1 MALTLRAVI
10 DLYLNDEVLA
20 NKEFT
25 MFSVN
30 PKDQHKPSKQTDF
43 RLYSD
48 WRIDRASH
56 LEFRAGRGIQLFPK
70 ADTPRINLKQLK
82 ELFLSKDLNRIKE
95 LEWASQGNC
104 KFLDGEDI
112 NG

>member
-1 MALTLRAVI
+1 MSLTLRAFI

-25 MFSVN
+25 MFSMD
-30 PKDQHKPSKQTDF
+30 PDDQHKSGNKTDF

-56 LEFRAGRGIQLFPK
+56 LELRAGRGIQLFPK

-82 ELFLSKDLNRIKE
+82 ELFLSKDLSRIKE
-95 LEWASQGNC
+95 LE
-104 KFLDGEDI
+104 
-112 NG
+112 